1 MAAAQAAPDIP
12 EAASMFSL
20 IAEPPLMKHGDI
32 IEHA

>member
-1 MAAAQAAPDIP
+1 MTAAQGAPDIP

-20 IAEPPLMKHGDI
+20 TAEPPLMEHGDI